1 MITQEEVVRF
11 FKNNAALA
19 VSTVAAEAGVSPET
33 MRKVMTGKRDL
44 NEKHLKALY
53 PVLVK
58 YGYKSPSKKCQVIS
72 VANHKGG
79 TGKTTTTMNLGA
91 ALAMLGK
98 QVLLIDVDPQFNL
111 TQYCGVEEEDITD
124 SILETFTENKPLPV
138 LPVDKNLYLVPAELA
153 LTRAETSI
161 ASNIT
166 SYMKLK
172 NALQPLKA
180 TYDYVLIDCP
190 PSLSFFT
197 TNAIMASD
205 SIIIPLETEHLARKG
220 LNSIIEYIDE
230 IRQNGL
236 NSEIEL
242 MGILLTKVNHTV
254 ISRTTADFINHKY
267 AKNTFK
273 TVIRDNVTLAESS
286 AGAENIHKYSPRSYG
301 AQDYL
306 NLAKEITQ
314 YG

>member
-1 MITQEEVVRF
+1 
-11 FKNNAALA
+11 
-19 VSTVAAEAGVSPET
+19 
-33 MRKVMTGKRDL
+33 
-44 NEKHLKALY
+44 
-53 PVLVK
+53 
-58 YGYKSPSKKCQVIS
+58 VIS

-91 ALAMLGK
+91 GLAILGK
-98 QVLLIDVDPQFNL
+98 KVLLIDIDPQFNL
-111 TQYCGVEEEDITD
+111 TQYCGLEEDGISD
-124 SILETFTENKPLPV
+124 SILETFTENKPLPITR
-138 LPVDKNLYLVPAELA
+138 VDENLDLVPSELA

-172 NALQPLKA
+172 NALQPVKNM
-180 TYDYVLIDCP
+180 YDYILIDCP

-197 TNAIMASD
+197 TNAVMASD

-220 LNSIIEYIDE
+220 LKSIIEYIDE

-242 MGILLTKVNHTV
+242 MGILLTKTNHTV
-254 ISRTTADFINHKY
+254 ISRTTADFVNRKY

-301 AQDYL
+301 AEDYL
-306 NLAKEITQ
+306 TLAKEVIQ

>member
-1 MITQEEVVRF
+1 MVTQEEVIKF

-33 MRKVMTGKRDL
+33 MRKVVVGKRDL

-53 PVLVK
+53 PVLLK
-58 YGYKSPSKKCQVIS
+58 YGYKSAKQKCKVIS

-91 ALAMLGK
+91 ALATLGK
-98 QVLLIDVDPQFNL
+98 KVLLIDIDPQFNL
-111 TQYCGVEEEDITD
+111 TQYCGFEEEDLED
-124 SILETFTENKPLPV
+124 SILETFTENKPLPIV
-138 LPVDKNLYLVPAELA
+138 GIANGLDLVPAELA

-172 NALQPLKA
+172 NALQPIK
-180 TYDYVLIDCP
+180 TNYDYILIDCP

-205 SIIIPLETEHLARKG
+205 SIIVPLETEHLARKG
-220 LNSIIEYIDE
+220 VKSIIEYIDE

-242 MGILLTKVNHTV
+242 MGILLTKANHTV
-254 ISRTTADFINHKY
+254 ISRTTVDFISKKY
-267 AKNTFK
+267 AKNTFQ
-273 TVIRDNVTLAESS
+273 TVIRDNVALAESS
-286 AGAENIHKYSPRSYG
+286 AAAENIHKYSPRSYG
-301 AQDYL
+301 AEDYL
-306 NLAKEITQ
+306 NLAKEIIQ
-314 YG
+314 NG